1 MENLYFNG
9 GEKDFYQKGGKW
21 QNKILKPD
29 ESASDV
35 VQFVLEV
42 WESPWCGW
50 CFLHV
55 NQLLSFHQLQIVALD

>member
-50 CFLHV
+50 C
-55 NQLLSFHQLQIVALD
+55 LLTW